1 MEKSLEL
8 RDFAGLT
15 QDVIELVFEL
25 VVDFRTYSFL
35 RNWNRRSGSPPTA
48 ENAENS
54 AFCLVL
60 AQEQLLSCVNRLT
73 QGVNRIEM
81 AGRGRDD
88 AAIAEAL
95 GMLAGV
101 LGGNPNVVGMG
112 AARQLNGAQKWLKE
126 IERIFRVT
134 ECADNQKVRFGT
146 HMLSEEA
153 DDWWVA
159 TRTELESAGNTEITW
174 VVFRERF
181 LRKYFPEDLS
191 KYYTPYNEA
200 AGEFSKCVKFE
211 NGLRPEIKQAIG
223 YQRIRVFSDL
233 VDCCRIFEQDSKARA
248 ESYQQRVDRKGKNQ
262 NDRGKPYAAGKGF
275 QRQSGMKR
283 PSGGDFSAPAKC
295 YRCGQAGHRFHE
307 CASVEKKCFKC
318 GKGGHLAAE
327 CRLKTLTCF
336 NCGEV
341 GHISPQ
347 CPKPK
352 KENQSG
358 GKIFA
363 LSGSETSADDRLIRG
378 TLW

>member
-1 MEKSLEL
+1 
-8 RDFAGLT
+8 
-15 QDVIELVFEL
+15 
-25 VVDFRTYSFL
+25 
-35 RNWNRRSGSPPTA
+35 
-48 ENAENS
+48 
-54 AFCLVL
+54 
-60 AQEQLLSCVNRLT
+60 
-73 QGVNRIEM
+73 M

-159 TRTELESAGNTEITW
+159 TRTELETAGNAEITW
-174 VVFRERF
+174 AMFRERF
-181 LRKYFPEDLS
+181 LRKAVE
-191 KYYTPYNEA
+191 YYTPYNEA

-248 ESYQQRVDRKGKNQ
+248 ESYQQRVDRKGKNL

-283 PSGGDFSAPAKC
+283 PSGGDSSAPAKC
-295 YRCGQAGHRFHE
+295 YRCGRVGHRVHE
-307 CASVEKKCFKC
+307 CTSAEMKCFKC

-327 CRLKTLTCF
+327 CRLKTVTCF

-358 GKIFA
+358 GKVFA

>member
-1 MEKSLEL
+1 
-8 RDFAGLT
+8 
-15 QDVIELVFEL
+15 
-25 VVDFRTYSFL
+25 
-35 RNWNRRSGSPPTA
+35 
-48 ENAENS
+48 
-54 AFCLVL
+54 
-60 AQEQLLSCVNRLT
+60 
-73 QGVNRIEM
+73 M

-112 AARQLNGAQKWLKE
+112 AARQLSEFQKNNPPMFKGAYDPDGAQKWLKE

-134 ECADNQKVRFGT
+134 ECADNQK
-146 HMLSEEA
+146 
-153 DDWWVA
+153 D
-159 TRTELESAGNTEITW
+159 
-174 VVFRERF
+174 
-181 LRKYFPEDLS
+181 
-191 KYYTPYNEA
+191 
-200 AGEFSKCVKFE
+200 
-211 NGLRPEIKQAIG
+211 
-223 YQRIRVFSDL
+223 
-233 VDCCRIFEQDSKARA
+233 FEQDSKARA

-262 NDRGKPYAAGKGF
+262 VDRGKPYAAGKGF

-283 PSGGDFSAPAKC
+283 PSGGDSSAPAKC
-295 YRCGQAGHRFHE
+295 YRCGQAGHRVHE
-307 CASVEKKCFKC
+307 CTSAEKKCFKC

-327 CRLKTLTCF
+327 CRLKTVTCF

-352 KENQSG
+352 RENQSG
-358 GKIFA
+358 GKVFA

>member
-1 MEKSLEL
+1 
-8 RDFAGLT
+8 
-15 QDVIELVFEL
+15 
-25 VVDFRTYSFL
+25 
-35 RNWNRRSGSPPTA
+35 
-48 ENAENS
+48 
-54 AFCLVL
+54 
-60 AQEQLLSCVNRLT
+60 
-73 QGVNRIEM
+73 M

-112 AARQLNGAQKWLKE
+112 AARQLSEFQKNNPPMFKGAYDPDGAQKWLKE

-159 TRTELESAGNTEITW
+159 TRTELESAGNAEITW
-174 VVFRERF
+174 AVFRERF
-181 LRKYFPEDLS
+181 LRKYFPEDFTELS

-283 PSGGDFSAPAKC
+283 PSGGDSSAPAKC
-295 YRCGQAGHRFHE
+295 YRCGQAGHRIHE
-307 CASVEKKCFKC
+307 CTSAEKKCFKC

-327 CRLKTLTCF
+327 CRLKTVTCF

-358 GKIFA
+358 GKVFA

>member
-1 MEKSLEL
+1 MALGNTRMRCWYAYGGKPYAYGWKRWHFE
-8 RDFAGLT
+8 R
-15 QDVIELVFEL
+15 ELVSVGTRNGKL
-25 VVDFRTYSFL
+25 L
-35 RNWNRRSGSPPTA
+35 RVAYAYETGDTRMSWARKCAIRVR
-48 ENAENS
+48 E
-54 AFCLVL
+54 
-60 AQEQLLSCVNRLT
+60 
-73 QGVNRIEM
+73 IEM

-101 LGGNPNVVGMG
+101 LGGNPNVMGMG
-112 AARQLNGAQKWLKE
+112 AARQLSEFQKNNPPMFKGAYDPDGAQKWLKE

-159 TRTELESAGNTEITW
+159 TRTELEAAGDAEITW
-174 VVFRERF
+174 DCGNRSVTEYAAKFTE
-181 LRKYFPEDLS
+181 LS
-191 KYYTPYNEA
+191 KYYTPYAEA

-223 YQRIRVFSDL
+223 YQRIR
-233 VDCCRIFEQDSKARA
+233 E
-248 ESYQQRVDRKGKNQ
+248 GKNQ
-262 NDRGKPYAAGKGF
+262 IDRGKPYAAGKGF

-283 PSGGDFSAPAKC
+283 PSGGDSSAPAKC
-295 YRCGQAGHRFHE
+295 YRCGQAGHRIHE
-307 CASVEKKCFKC
+307 CTSNEKKCFKC
-318 GKGGHLAAE
+318 GKGGHLAAD
-327 CRLKTLTCF
+327 CRLKTVTCF

-347 CPKPK
+347 CPKQK

-358 GKIFA
+358 GKVFA
-363 LSGSETSADDRLIRG
+363 L
-378 TLW
+378 

>member
-1 MEKSLEL
+1 
-8 RDFAGLT
+8 
-15 QDVIELVFEL
+15 
-25 VVDFRTYSFL
+25 
-35 RNWNRRSGSPPTA
+35 
-48 ENAENS
+48 
-54 AFCLVL
+54 
-60 AQEQLLSCVNRLT
+60 
-73 QGVNRIEM
+73 M

-101 LGGNPNVVGMG
+101 LGGNSNVVGMG
-112 AARQLNGAQKWLKE
+112 AARQLSEFQKNNPPMFKGAYDPEGAQKWLKE

-134 ECADNQKVRFGT
+134 ECADNQKDT
-146 HMLSEEA
+146 
-153 DDWWVA
+153 
-159 TRTELESAGNTEITW
+159 
-174 VVFRERF
+174 
-181 LRKYFPEDLS
+181 
-191 KYYTPYNEA
+191 
-200 AGEFSKCVKFE
+200 
-211 NGLRPEIKQAIG
+211 
-223 YQRIRVFSDL
+223 
-233 VDCCRIFEQDSKARA
+233 KARA

-283 PSGGDFSAPAKC
+283 PSGGDSSAPAKC
-295 YRCGQAGHRFHE
+295 FRCGQAGHRFHE
-307 CASVEKKCFKC
+307 CTSAEKKCFKC

-327 CRLKTLTCF
+327 CRLKTVTCF

-358 GKIFA
+358 GKVFA

-378 TLW
+378 E

>member
-1 MEKSLEL
+1 
-8 RDFAGLT
+8 
-15 QDVIELVFEL
+15 
-25 VVDFRTYSFL
+25 
-35 RNWNRRSGSPPTA
+35 
-48 ENAENS
+48 
-54 AFCLVL
+54 
-60 AQEQLLSCVNRLT
+60 
-73 QGVNRIEM
+73 M

-101 LGGNPNVVGMG
+101 LGGNPNVVGLG
-112 AARQLNGAQKWLKE
+112 AARQLSEFQKNNPPMFKGAYDPDGAQKWLKE

-134 ECADNQKVRFGT
+134 ECADNQKGNWSV
-146 HMLSEEA
+146 
-153 DDWWVA
+153 
-159 TRTELESAGNTEITW
+159 TEYAAKFTE
-174 VVFRERF
+174 
-181 LRKYFPEDLS
+181 LS
-191 KYYTPYNEA
+191 KYYTPYDEA
-200 AGEFSKCVKFE
+200 TGEFSKCVKFE

-233 VDCCRIFEQDSKARA
+233 VDCCRIFEQDTKARA

-262 NDRGKPYAAGKGF
+262 NDRGKLYAAGKGF

-283 PSGGDFSAPAKC
+283 PSGGDSSAPAKC
-295 YRCGQAGHRFHE
+295 YRCGQARHRIHE
-307 CASVEKKCFKC
+307 CTSTEKKCFKC

-327 CRLKTLTCF
+327 CRLKTMTCF

-358 GKIFA
+358 GKVFA